1 MSGTPPGLKTS
12 RYTRLVPADDGWML
26 LYNALTNSFARVPP
40 PLQDAVREI
49 LRDPDGSG
57 GDAGQAAR
65 LKAELRKGG
74 FLIDAGLDELDL
86 QRLTNRASRF
96 ATTHLGLTIAPTLAC
111 NFRCSYCFEERRSE
125 TMTPE
130 VEDAVVAFV
139 ERRAREIQSLSLS
152 WFGGEPTL
160 RLDIIERLVG
170 RLGKL
175 CEEKDICFPPMS
187 MITNGYLLSSD
198 VVAVLKGLNITS
210 VQITL
215 DGPPAVHDSR
225 RKLANGGGTF
235 STILENVRGALG
247 IVDVS
252 VRINVD
258 RSNVAALDGLFEVF
272 AAGGLGGKLPFYFGH
287 VQPYGDACAD
297 IGSACLSTQEYS
309 ALILDLQQRARERG
323 LKAPVRYP
331 SAHTFGYCTADR
343 VSGFVVAPSGA
354 LFKCYSEI
362 GADLRHSVGSVLS
375 GDLETYQ
382 LSNLCRYMN
391 WDPYQDPECSACYC
405 LPICAG
411 GCPFLA
417 QRRGDTCAC
426 VDFKFNLDE
435 VLKLKYD
442 EVKRVGQLRQRAG
455 GPGDRRGDGSPDRA
469 AEETG
474 VTSCIPTIRTV

>member
-1 MSGTPPGLKTS
+1 MPTGLKTS
-12 RYTRLVPADDGWML
+12 RYTRVVPADDGWML

-40 PLQDAVREI
+40 PLHDAVREI
-49 LRDPDGSG
+49 LRDPDGSA
-57 GDAGQAAR
+57 GDAGQAAT

-74 FLIDAGLDELDL
+74 FLVDAGLDELGL

-96 ATTHLGLTIAPTLAC
+96 ATTHLGLTIAPTMAC

-139 ERRAREIQSLSLS
+139 ERRAREIQALSLS

-170 RLGKL
+170 RLGTL
-175 CEEKDICFPPMS
+175 CKEKDIAFPPMT
-187 MITNGYLLSSD
+187 MITNGYLLTSA
-198 VVAVLKGLNITS
+198 VATVLKGLNITS

-215 DGPPAVHDSR
+215 DGPPEVHDSR
-225 RKLANGGGTF
+225 RRLANGGATF
-235 STILENVRGALG
+235 ATILENAKGALG
-247 IVDVS
+247 TLNVA
-252 VRINVD
+252 VRINID
-258 RSNVAALDGLFEVF
+258 RSNVEALDGLFDVF
-272 AAGGLGGKLPFYFGH
+272 AANGLSGKLPFYFGH
-287 VQPYGDACAD
+287 VQPFGDACAD

-309 ALILDLQQRARERG
+309 ALILDLQRRAREKG
-323 LKAPVRYP
+323 LTTPVRYP
-331 SAHTFGYCTADR
+331 SAHTYGYCTADR

-354 LFKCYSEI
+354 LFKCFSEI
-362 GADLRHSVGSVLS
+362 GADLRYSVGSVLS
-375 GDLETYQ
+375 GDVETYQ
-382 LSNLCRYMN
+382 LSNLCRYLN
-391 WDPYQDPECSACYC
+391 WDPYQDPDCSACYC

-417 QRRGDTCAC
+417 HRRGDTCAC

-442 EVKRVGQLRQRAG
+442 EVKRAGPRKQRAD
-455 GPGDRRGDGSPDRA
+455 GPDAQRGDGSPDRA
-469 AEETG
+469 VEEPERG
-474 VTSCIPTIRTV
+474 ISL

>member
-1 MSGTPPGLKTS
+1 MPTELKTS

-40 PLQDAVREI
+40 PLLGAVQEI
-49 LRDPDGSG
+49 LRDPDGPA
-57 GDAGQAAR
+57 GDAEQAAR
-65 LKAELRKGG
+65 LKADLRKGG
-74 FLIDAGLDELDL
+74 FLLDAGLDELEL

-139 ERRAREIQSLSLS
+139 ERRTRQIQALSLS

-160 RLDIIERLVG
+160 RLDIVERLVG

-175 CEEKDICFPPMS
+175 CKEKDIAFPPMS
-187 MITNGYLLSSD
+187 MITNGYLLTSD
-198 VVAVLKGLNITS
+198 VATALKGLNVTS

-215 DGPPAVHDSR
+215 DGPPDVHDSR
-225 RKLANGGGTF
+225 RRLANGGGTF
-235 STILENVRGALG
+235 ATILENVKGALG
-247 IVDVS
+247 TLNVA
-252 VRINVD
+252 VRINID
-258 RSNVAALDGLFEVF
+258 RSNVEALDGLFDLF
-272 AAGGLGGKLPFYFGH
+272 AASGLGGKLPFYFGQ

-309 ALILDLQQRARERG
+309 ALVLDLQQRARAKG
-323 LKAPVRYP
+323 LTTPVRYP

-375 GDLETYQ
+375 GDVETYQ

-391 WDPYQDPECSACYC
+391 WDPYQDPDCSACYC

-411 GCPFLA
+411 GCPYLA

-442 EVKRVGQLRQRAG
+442 EVKRVGRLKQRAD
-455 GPGDRRGDGSPDRA
+455 GPGDQRGDSPD
-469 AEETG
+469 
-474 VTSCIPTIRTV
+474 TVVPSQSQG